1 MMTILNYLK
10 RGNVFQFAYWSDQEW
25 LNSAEIRQLNG
36 TGQFGLKGKK
46 KSDSVP
52 ENGWKPKQPS
62 KQLLYFFLDP
72 PITFGQAQK
81 QLVVKLPFVPLPSMN
96 WMYVQY
102 ICKLVQNELKKNKN
116 ENKAEKCVVSSYTI
130 CCCIF
135 IYHLFVTYM
144 TNIFKKFGLVIWT
157 DPVIF
162 DLFLYFL

>member
-1 MMTILNYLK
+1 MTILNYLK

-102 ICKLVQNELKKNKN
+102 ICKLVQNELKKNKKWKQSREMCRFFLHN
-116 ENKAEKCVVSSYTI
+116 LLLYIYLSFI
-130 CCCIF
+130 CY
-135 IYHLFVTYM
+135 IYDKY
-144 TNIFKKFGLVIWT
+144 I
-157 DPVIF
+157 
-162 DLFLYFL
+162 